1 MAVELYITE
10 LKTSIV
16 TLELIANSYI
26 CYVVIAMPS
35 LPMRNPRL
43 QVDIALKGQVK
54 GLVPV
59 YTTFD
64 KIEGEV
70 HIQAE
75 RDTDFD
81 HVQITFEG
89 SSIS

>member
-1 MAVELYITE
+1 
-10 LKTSIV
+10 
-16 TLELIANSYI
+16 
-26 CYVVIAMPS
+26 MPY

-43 QVDIALKGQVK
+43 KVEIALNGQVK
-54 GLVPV
+54 GLVPS

-75 RDTDFD
+75 RDTPFD

-89 SSIS
+89 MSPQTLRWTQS

>member
-1 MAVELYITE
+1 ML
-10 LKTSIV
+10 
-16 TLELIANSYI
+16 
-26 CYVVIAMPS
+26 S

-43 QVDIALKGQVK
+43 KVDIALNGQVK
-54 GLVPV
+54 GLVPS

-70 HIQAE
+70 HIQAGRGTE
-75 RDTDFD
+75 FD

-89 SSIS
+89 PLLFNPGIE